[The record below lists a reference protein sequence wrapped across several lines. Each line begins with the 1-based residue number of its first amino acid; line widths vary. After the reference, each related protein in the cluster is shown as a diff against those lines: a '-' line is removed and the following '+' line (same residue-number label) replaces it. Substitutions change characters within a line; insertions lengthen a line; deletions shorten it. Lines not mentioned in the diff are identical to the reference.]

1 MSALTV
7 GTATVSTSLI
17 AGTNTYPNVQGNAND
32 VLTTNGAGVLAW
44 AAPAGGGG
52 GKETIVNSS
61 SALSGTINLDFQT
74 SQIYHYTGNAGG
86 NWTVNFRGSS
96 SVTLNSEMSTD
107 QSLTFVLY
115 VQQGSTAYYNNGWQ
129 IDGSGK
135 TPKWLGG
142 FGTPNSGH
150 TNSVDVYTYTIM
162 KIGNNDFRIYA
173 NQNFYT

>member
-7 GTATVSTSLI
+7 GTATVSTSLV
-17 AGTNTYPNVQGNAND
+17 AGTNTYPNNQGNAND
-32 VLTTNGAGVLAW
+32 VLTTNGSGTLTW

-61 SALSGTINLDFQT
+61 SAISGTINLDFE
-74 SQIYHYTGNAGG
+74 SAQIYHYTANAGG

-96 SVTLNSEMSTD
+96 SVTLNNTMDTN

-115 VQQGSTAYYNNGWQ
+115 SQQGSTAYYNNGWQ

>member
-7 GTATVSTSLI
+7 GTATVSTSLT
-17 AGTNTYPNVQGNAND
+17 AGTNTYPNSQGNAND
-32 VLTTNGAGVLAW
+32 VLTTNGAGTLTW
-44 AAPAGGGG
+44 AAAAGGGG
-52 GKETIVNSS
+52 GKEGITNASS
-61 SALSGTINLDFQT
+61 SISGTINLDYQT

-96 SVTLNSEMSTD
+96 SVTLNNEMNTD

-150 TNSVDVYTYTIM
+150 PNAVDIYIY
-162 KIGNNDFRIYA
+162 NNEDR
-173 NQNFYT
+173 

>member
-1 MSALTV
+1 M
-7 GTATVSTSLI
+7 
-17 AGTNTYPNVQGNAND
+17 N
-32 VLTTNGAGVLAW
+32 
-44 AAPAGGGG
+44 
-52 GKETIVNSS
+52 
-61 SALSGTINLDFQT
+61 
-74 SQIYHYTGNAGG
+74 
-86 NWTVNFRGSS
+86 
-96 SVTLNSEMSTD
+96 TD

-150 TNSVDVYTYTIM
+150 PNAVDVYTYTIM

>member
-1 MSALTV
+1 MKRLIGLVFATVLLTSISSTSFAIDKLHFIIGGGAGGGWDGTARGTGEALTKS
-7 GTATVSTSLI
+7 GMLKSASFENMS
-17 AGTNTYPNVQGNAND
+17 
-32 VLTTNGAGVLAW
+32 
-44 AAPAGGGG
+44 GGGG

-142 FGTPNSGH
+142 FGKVIWSTVS
-150 TNSVDVYTYTIM
+150 SV
-162 KIGNNDFRIYA
+162 K
-173 NQNFYT
+173 NFISLI